1 MSPPYCIECGSEIE
15 ESWNACPNC
24 GKVVKGRETSQ
35 PQPIVQPQPQPQPLP
50 YQTNPYQARTYQ
62 RSYSTAGQSTYGAVA
77 LVCGIIGL
85 FCGGVI
91 FGIVAIIMGGLGL
104 SRDENSS
111 MAVIGL
117 VLGVIDFV
125 CFFIAIFWV
134 FTWFAWPF
142 PY

>member
-1 MSPPYCIECGSEIE
+1 
-15 ESWNACPNC
+15 
-24 GKVVKGRETSQ
+24 
-35 PQPIVQPQPQPQPLP
+35 
-50 YQTNPYQARTYQ
+50 
-62 RSYSTAGQSTYGAVA
+62 
-77 LVCGIIGL
+77 VCGIVGL
-85 FCGGVI
+85 FCGGII

-111 MAVIGL
+111 MAIIGL

-125 CFFIAIFWV
+125 CFFIAFFWI